1 MHVKDAIASK
11 QNVTL
16 WANQARNQGGG
27 QLEHLSPPEIFK
39 TFHSNFDI
47 CRNLQII
54 KLKLCI
60 LIILRKVLLK
70 LFFVLLVN
78 YILTRYILRQVI

>member
-70 LFFVLLVN
+70 LFLSYWL
-78 YILTRYILRQVI
+78 IISLQDIS